1 MIRKFL
7 IYIPAL
13 SIATF
18 FLNCGGKQSSEKDIV
33 NGNDTNDIVDS
44 DHQVSLS
51 EVMSPQFPDAVLEMN
66 EPLEGTNYDPGAIEF
81 HFNIKNYQLTNQTLD
96 ADTKQCANSGKG
108 QHIHF
113 ILNGSPYKA
122 LYEPVYEAEL
132 DAGNYVM
139 LSFLSRSYH
148 ESLKHYGAYVI
159 SQFSVGETESEQVD
173 LTAPHMFYSRPK
185 GEYKGHDT
193 ERVILDFYLVNTDLS
208 PEGNKVRATINGEQ
222 FLIDKWAPY
231 FMEGLPMG
239 ESTIRLELVDNEG
252 NIIDGPFNNVER
264 TISLVPDDAT

>member
-1 MIRKFL
+1 MIRKFF
-7 IYIPAL
+7 IYMPAL

-18 FLNCGGKQSSEKDIV
+18 FLNCGGNQSSEKEIVNENDATDIV
-33 NGNDTNDIVDS
+33 ES
-44 DHQVSLS
+44 DLQVSLS
-51 EVMSPQFPDAVLEMN
+51 EVISPKFPDAVLEMN
-66 EPLEGTNYDPGAIEF
+66 QPLEGNNYDPGTIEF
-81 HFNIKNYQLTNQTLD
+81 QFNVKNYQLTNQTLD

-122 LYEPVYEAEL
+122 LYKPAYKAEL
-132 DAGNYVM
+132 DVGNYVV

-159 SQFSVGETESEQVD
+159 SQFSVGETKSEPVD
-173 LTAPHMFYSRPK
+173 LTVPHMFYSRPK
-185 GEYKGHDT
+185 GEYKGLDT

-208 PEGNKVRATINGEQ
+208 SEGNKVRATINGEQ

-239 ESTIRLELVDNEG
+239 ESTIKLELVDHTG
-252 NIIDGPFNNVER
+252 NIIDGPFNSVER
-264 TISLVPDDAT
+264 TISLVSEGAI